1 MDETDVDGQLTDF
14 RRLCSDLTLQSKK
27 EGFFKVRY
35 SVFAI
40 VVTRHCLDGPPGHYS
55 TG

>member
-27 EGFFKVRY
+27 DGFFKVFPMW
-35 SVFAI
+35 S
-40 VVTRHCLDGPPGHYS
+40 S
-55 TG
+55 TKQTV